1 NGVAMT
7 LARLVDGLRS
17 RGHAVSVVRPRQR
30 VDRRGP
36 LRDPE
41 EFLVHGAPLPGYG
54 GLQIG
59 LPAAGALRRHWTRH
73 RPDVV
78 YVATEGPLG
87 WSAVRAAT
95 RLRLPVVSGF
105 HTNFHSYAKHYH
117 AGWIVRVVAGYL
129 RRFHN
134 RTTATVVA
142 TADLRA
148 RLNALGFTNLSVLGR
163 GVDSGLF
170 TPERRCAALRAAWG
184 VSEHDTVALY
194 VGRIAPEKNLE
205 LAVEA
210 YRAMQRVGGARRFV
224 LVGDGPQ
231 RAALQ
236 KRHPDLVFCGAIIG
250 EQLAAHYASADVF
263 LFPSETE
270 TFGNVVLEAMASGL
284 ALVAYDYAAARM
296 HVTHGETGVLIPY
309 GQAAAF
315 VAGAAEPW
323 VERRQQGLGR
333 LASFLRARYA
343 RCADWGDALRTSF
356 SDLRFTDANRVPFP
370 FARFMRDHFDQCAV
384 VTASDGPRLQDLDGH
399 WTLDVGGSYGVN
411 VAGFARYKEWMA
423 RGLERVQDLGPVLGP
438 LHPVVAENTTLLKS
452 VSGLDEVSFHMSG
465 TEAVM
470 AAVRMARF

>member
-1 NGVAMT
+1 PRARAVDRGAGAAGAQRRAHDRADPRSRWPGRGRPSVPSDSASPRRVSAAGHAHPAPGAGRCRGRQQLGHLFPHLRRVGRASQRRMDASGDGRQRRPRRLVRRRRAHALPPATIITMISTIDRDPRGGAAHARLEIGPTLAPGSRRRVCVVSETYPPEINGVAMT
-7 LARLVDGLRS
+7 LARLVDGLRG

-30 VDRRGP
+30 VDRCGP
-36 LRDPE
+36 PRDAE

-95 RLRLPVVSGF
+95 RLRLPVVSGV

-117 AGWIVRVVAGYL
+117 AGWFVRVVAGYL

-231 RAALQ
+231 RAALH
-236 KRHPDLVFCGAIIG
+236 KRHPDLVFPGALIAQ
-250 EQLAAHYASADVF
+250 QLAAHYAAADVF

-270 TFGNVVLEAMASGL
+270 TFGNVV
-284 ALVAYDYAAARM
+284 
-296 HVTHGETGVLIPY
+296 
-309 GQAAAF
+309 
-315 VAGAAEPW
+315 
-323 VERRQQGLGR
+323 
-333 LASFLRARYA
+333 
-343 RCADWGDALRTSF
+343 
-356 SDLRFTDANRVPFP
+356 
-370 FARFMRDHFDQCAV
+370 
-384 VTASDGPRLQDLDGH
+384 
-399 WTLDVGGSYGVN
+399 
-411 VAGFARYKEWMA
+411 
-423 RGLERVQDLGPVLGP
+423 
-438 LHPVVAENTTLLKS
+438 
-452 VSGLDEVSFHMSG
+452 
-465 TEAVM
+465 
-470 AAVRMARF
+470 

>member
-1 NGVAMT
+1 MADLAFPAATIITMISTIDRDPRGGAAHARLEIGPGPAPGSRRRVCVVSETYPPEINGVAMT
-7 LARLVDGLRS
+7 LARLVDGLRG

-36 LRDPE
+36 PRDPE
-41 EFLVHGAPLPGYG
+41 EFLVRGAPLPGYG

-95 RLRLPVVSGF
+95 GLRLPVVSGF

-117 AGWIVRVVAGYL
+117 AGWFVRVVAGYL

-163 GVDSGLF
+163 GVDSALF
-170 TPERRCAALRAAWG
+170 MPERRCAALRAAWG
-184 VSEHDTVALY
+184 ASDHDIVALY

-205 LAVEA
+205 LAVDA

-250 EQLAAHYASADVF
+250 QQLAAHYASADVF

-315 VAGAAEPW
+315 VAGA
-323 VERRQQGLGR
+323 VELARSPLR
-333 LASFLRARYA
+333 LARIRRRAPASLASVAWPRVIDRFEA
-343 RCADWGDALRTSF
+343 VLTDALGQRRTPS
-356 SDLRFTDANRVPFP
+356 
-370 FARFMRDHFDQCAV
+370 
-384 VTASDGPRLQDLDGH
+384 
-399 WTLDVGGSYGVN
+399 
-411 VAGFARYKEWMA
+411 
-423 RGLERVQDLGPVLGP
+423 
-438 LHPVVAENTTLLKS
+438 
-452 VSGLDEVSFHMSG
+452 
-465 TEAVM
+465 
-470 AAVRMARF
+470 

>member
-1 NGVAMT
+1 MADLALRAATIITMISAIDRDPRGVATQARLEIGPGAAPASRRCVCVVSETYPPEINGVAMT
-7 LARLVDGLRS
+7 LGRLVEGLRG

-36 LRDPE
+36 PRDPE
-41 EFLVHGAPLPGYG
+41 EFLVQGAPLPGYG

-59 LPAAGALRRHWTRH
+59 LPAAGALRRHWIRH

-117 AGWIVRVVAGYL
+117 AGWFVRVVAGYL

-163 GVDSGLF
+163 GVDGQLF
-170 TPERRCAALRAAWG
+170 TPERRCTALRSAWG
-184 VSEHDTVALY
+184 VSEHDVVVLY

-205 LAVEA
+205 LAIEA
-210 YRAMQRVGGARRFV
+210 YRAMQLRGGTRRFV

-231 RAALQ
+231 RASLQ
-236 KRHPDLVFCGAIIG
+236 QRHPDLVFCGLLTG
-250 EQLAAHYASADVF
+250 QQLAVHYASADVF

-270 TFGNVVLEAMASGL
+270 TFGNVTLEAMASGL
-284 ALVAYDYAAARM
+284 AVVAYDYAAARM
-296 HVTHGETGVLIPY
+296 HVTHGETGMLVPY
-309 GQAAAF
+309 GQATAF
-315 VAGAAEPW
+315 VEAAVTLARSPLVLARVRRRAPASVARAAW
-323 VERRQQGLGR
+323 PQVVERFEAIL
-333 LASFLRARYA
+333 L
-343 RCADWGDALRTSF
+343 DALGQR
-356 SDLRFTDANRVPFP
+356 
-370 FARFMRDHFDQCAV
+370 
-384 VTASDGPRLQDLDGH
+384 
-399 WTLDVGGSYGVN
+399 
-411 VAGFARYKEWMA
+411 
-423 RGLERVQDLGPVLGP
+423 RGL
-438 LHPVVAENTTLLKS
+438 S
-452 VSGLDEVSFHMSG
+452 
-465 TEAVM
+465 
-470 AAVRMARF
+470 